1 MATRPLPSSRTFP
14 SVRRHGEDFMT
25 RSKPLLLSAASLA
38 MASALLLPS
47 AAQAQ
52 AFNGTPSVVRG
63 SATIDRSVAKTDTIT
78 VSTRTAVIDWTP
90 FEDGSGKAKTFLPRG
105 STAIFQNLRS
115 ASGTT
120 DFAVLNRI
128 LPSSNG
134 DVAIIDGTVISRVN
148 YNFGPGAGDSSRGG
162 TVAFYS
168 PNGLLIGNSAVFDV
182 GHLLLTTLA
191 PDLDSFDS
199 YLDGGTL
206 QLTGSSGQTAG
217 VRIAGGAQITAPR
230 KDSSFVVAAP
240 RVAMNGTA
248 YVNGSTAYVAGEQ
261 VNISYDNG
269 LFDIEIPVGTTVDT
283 AMWHTGSTGGPARTT
298 TGENHMI
305 YAVGKGQGNPIT
317 MLFGGNLGF
326 DPVVTAGVY
335 NGEVILSA
343 GYDVHGRTM
352 NVGPVAHDAPEETIR
367 VVRKTLFKSR
377 TDIAATGWFTANT
390 NHGSI
395 NFRGGLDAWGARG
408 IGLLAQDGKD
418 LLIGGSPDLTS
429 YGYVDADGNS
439 FGGIVRSVAR
449 SGATLSVTGGY
460 GAVAVP
466 PYSTG
471 DTTGGSAIIIAD
483 GGTFQTEKGVGL
495 RADANVIYGAGGTF
509 IVDGGHSYGGFA
521 KVLAKNSGTIDV
533 GTSLVLVANGSAG
546 NGRARDGLGG
556 VAVVEAESG
565 GTINVTEILGAYA
578 SGSGSSGDRN
588 LGLLDGRDGIGGY
601 IRIKADGGSISAGN
615 AELRARGGSG
625 SGVSQKNGYVTGDPI
640 DRGGTARGGTV
651 LVAAHDGSI
660 SLGLNIDLIA
670 IAGNGADGGDA
681 YGGKATVVGSG
692 ASVISLGRGSFDTW
706 AFGGEGVRDGGFGGS
721 GAGGEA
727 LVATFDTAL
736 IHATNFYMDSQGYGG
751 VGTNGGLAT
760 SVGAGIHAIGGTI
773 DVDGRVTMLVN
784 AQPRECCVA
793 DELAKLG
800 EAQAGTAFIQADGSL
815 TNPATITIGENADMF
830 ADALGRNATGGTIK
844 VLAGRDT
851 GSINIV
857 RIKTYARGEGFNGTG
872 TGGTAIVGTFAG
884 LGDGSLGNGEL
895 STSLTSIYVNGSGF
909 RDSDIERG
917 GTGIGGTAQLVV
929 DGGHVDAGAV
939 EIRATGSGNRGASGG
954 NGTGG
959 SVTIDV
965 LSGSLDASS
974 ALIYASGSG
983 AYGTTGNGGIATG
996 GTVAIRSA
1004 GSFTIG
1010 NSSSPGDLDVTATAS
1025 GGDSRDASGGAA
1037 NGGSIDVTVSNA
1049 GRLSIAGSTSLDA
1062 GATGKGGPTGGG
1074 DAAGGEV
1081 SLLTDNAT
1089 DSMQAAEF
1097 LAGATSYGGSAT
1109 GGTVSVEALNGGTAS
1124 AVSLVL
1130 DASAVNT
1137 GSGTGE
1143 GGSVSLVARSG
1154 ALIDIGDLTVDVSGT
1169 TTDGSYDI
1177 VEDGGTI
1184 QIGTSNVPTAQAPDE
1199 E

>member
-1 MATRPLPSSRTFP
+1 
-14 SVRRHGEDFMT
+14 MT
-25 RSKPLLLSAASLA
+25 RSKPLQLSAASLA

-78 VSTRTAVIDWTP
+78 VSTRTTVIDWTP

-191 PDLDSFDS
+191 PDLDSFES

-206 QLTGSSGQTAG
+206 QLAGSSGQTAG

-230 KDSSFVVAAP
+230 KDSSFIVAAP

-449 SGATLSVTGGY
+449 SGATISVAGSY
-460 GAVAVP
+460 DVSAVP
-466 PYSTG
+466 LYNTG
-471 DTTGGSAIIIAD
+471 DTTGGSAIIIVD
-483 GGTFQTEKGVGL
+483 GGTFQTEKGVEL
-495 RADANVIYGAGGTF
+495 QADANFIYGAGGVYA
-509 IVDGGHSYGGFA
+509 VDGGHSNGGFA

-533 GTSLVLVANGSAG
+533 GTDLFLRAQGSAR

-556 VAVVEAESG
+556 SIVIAAESG
-565 GTINVTEILGAYA
+565 GMIDVAELISASA
-578 SGSGSSGDRN
+578 SGSGSSGSRD
-588 LGLLDGRDGIGGY
+588 LGLLDGRNGIGGY
-601 IRIKADGGSISAGN
+601 IRVEANGGSIAAGDTVRLW
-615 AELRARGGSG
+615 AEATSG
-625 SGVSQKNGYVTGDPI
+625 SGVSQKDGYVAGNPI

-660 SLGLNIDLIA
+660 SFVFDIDTYA

-706 AFGGEGVRDGGFGGS
+706 AFGGEAVRDGGFGGT

-727 LVATFDTAL
+727 LVATYDTAL
-736 IHATNFYMDSQGYGG
+736 IHANNLYMDSQGYGG
-751 VGTNGGLAT
+751 FGTSGGLAT

-1089 DSMQAAEF
+1089 VSMQAAEF

-1143 GGSVSLVARSG
+1143 GGTAGLVARSG
-1154 ALIDIGDLTVDVSGT
+1154 ALIDIGDLTVDVSGMT
-1169 TTDGSYDI
+1169 SDGSYDI

>member
-1 MATRPLPSSRTFP
+1 
-14 SVRRHGEDFMT
+14 MT
-25 RSKPLLLSAASLA
+25 RSNSLLLSGAGLA
-38 MASALLLPS
+38 MAAALLMPS

-78 VSTRTAVIDWTP
+78 VSTRTTVIDWSP

-105 STAIFQNLRS
+105 TTAIFQNLSS

-128 LPSSNG
+128 LPSSDG

-148 YNFGPGAGDSSRGG
+148 YGSGDTSRGG

-206 QLTGSSGQTAG
+206 ELAGSSGQTAG

-230 KDSSFVVAAP
+230 KDSSFIVAAP

-248 YVNGSTAYVAGEQ
+248 YINGSTAYVAGEQ

-269 LFDIEIPVGTTVDT
+269 LFDIEIPVGTAVDN
-283 AMWHTGSTGGPARTT
+283 AMWHSGSTGGPARTT
-298 TGENHMI
+298 AGENHMI
-305 YAVGKGQGNPIT
+305 YAVGKGQGNPIA

-326 DPVVTAGVY
+326 DQVVTAGVH

-352 NVGPVAHDAPEETIR
+352 SVGPVAHDAPEETIR

-395 NFRGGLDAWGARG
+395 NFRAGLEAWAARG
-408 IGLLAQDGKD
+408 ILLLAQNGND
-418 LLIGGSPDLTS
+418 LLIGGSPALTS

-439 FGGIVRSVAR
+439 FGGKVRSEAL
-449 SGATLSVTGGY
+449 SGATISVAGSYDADARAT
-460 GAVAVP
+460 
-466 PYSTG
+466 YSTG
-471 DTTGGSAIIIAD
+471 DTTGGSVIVIAD
-483 GGTFQTEKGVGL
+483 GGTFQTGKGL
-495 RADANVIYGAGGTF
+495 NLQADANLVYAANGVYW
-509 IVDGGHSYGGFA
+509 VDGGHSYGGFA

-533 GTSLVLVANGSAG
+533 GTDLLLRAQGSG
-546 NGRARDGLGG
+546 SDGRARDGLGG
-556 VAVVEAESG
+556 SIVIAAESG
-565 GTINVTEILGAYA
+565 GTINVAELISAFAGGY
-578 SGSGSSGDRN
+578 GSSGSRE
-588 LGLLDGRDGIGGY
+588 LGLLNGRKGIGGY
-601 IRIKADGGSISAGN
+601 IRVEADGGSISAGDRVT
-615 AELRARGGSG
+615 LSTRATSG
-625 SGVSQKNGYVTGDPI
+625 SGVSQKDGYVPGEPI

-651 LVAAHDGSI
+651 LVTAHDGSI
-660 SLGLNIDLIA
+660 SFDFNIDTIA
-670 IAGNGADGGDA
+670 LAGNGADGGAA
-681 YGGKATVVGSG
+681 YGGKATIVGSG
-692 ASVISLGRGSFDTW
+692 ASVLTLGGGSIENW
-706 AFGGEGVRDGGFGGS
+706 AFGGEAVREGGYGGT

-727 LVATFDTAL
+727 LVATYDTAL

-760 SVGAGIHAIGGTI
+760 SVGAGLHAFGGTI
-773 DVDGRVTMLVN
+773 DVDHRVTLLAS
-784 AQPRECCVA
+784 AQPRACCRA
-793 DELAKLG
+793 EEMAKWG

-815 TNPATITIGENADMF
+815 TNPATITIGEDAQLF
-830 ADALGRNATGGTIK
+830 ANALGRNATGGTIK

-851 GSINIV
+851 GMISAEKILAF
-857 RIKTYARGEGFNGTG
+857 ARGEGFNGTG

-884 LGDGSLGNGEL
+884 LGDGSIGNGEV
-895 STSLTSIYVNGSGF
+895 STDLTSINVNGSGF
-909 RDSDIERG
+909 RDGESERG
-917 GTGIGGTAQLVV
+917 GNGIGGTAQLVV
-929 DGGHVDAGAV
+929 DGGHVDAGAI
-939 EIRATGSGNRGASGG
+939 EIRATGSGNRGAAGG
-954 NGTGG
+954 DGTGG
-959 SVTIDV
+959 SATIDV
-965 LSGSLDASS
+965 ISGSLDANS
-974 ALIYASGSG
+974 ALIYANGSG
-983 AYGTTGNGGIATG
+983 AFGTTGNGGIATG
-996 GTVAIRSA
+996 GTVAIRST

-1049 GRLSIAGSTSLDA
+1049 GQLSIAGSARLDA
-1062 GATGKGGPTGGG
+1062 GATGKAGPSGGG

-1081 SLLTDNAT
+1081 SLLVDNAT
-1089 DSMQAAEF
+1089 VAMQAAEF
-1097 LAGATSYGGSAT
+1097 TAGATSSGSSAT

-1154 ALIDIGDLTVDVSGT
+1154 ALIDIGDLIVDVSGT
-1169 TTDGSYDI
+1169 TSDGSYEI

-1184 QIGTSNVPTAQAPDE
+1184 QIGTSNVPSAQAPDDE
-1199 E
+1199 